1 MLAWLYLAGAIA
13 AEIFATVMLK
23 YSEGWSKLLPSVCSI
38 IGYVVAF
45 GLLSFALKTFN
56 IGVAYAIWSAV
67 GTAAVAILGI
77 WLFGEKLT
85 LVQVTGLALL
95 IIGVVLLEVGGEH

>member
-13 AEIFATVMLK
+13 AEIFATLMLK

-38 IGYVVAF
+38 AGYVVAF

-95 IIGVVLLEVGGEH
+95 IVGVVLLEVGGEH